1 MEPIAYVVV
10 IGGFLVVLAGIAA
23 AGAIAVG
30 KLRLRQLEASRGE
43 GTSHGLEEGV
53 EQLQRR
59 VAELEERQDFAER
72 LLSQA
77 RERGLLAGPPTTKE

>member
-1 MEPIAYVVV
+1 VAPIAYVVV
-10 IGGFLVVLAGIAA
+10 IGGFLVVLFGIMSFSS
-23 AGAIAVG
+23 IAVG
-30 KLRLRQLEASRGE
+30 KLRLRQMEAARPGGASRELEGE
-43 GTSHGLEEGV
+43 V

-77 RERGLLAGPPTTKE
+77 REKGQLGPGNGR